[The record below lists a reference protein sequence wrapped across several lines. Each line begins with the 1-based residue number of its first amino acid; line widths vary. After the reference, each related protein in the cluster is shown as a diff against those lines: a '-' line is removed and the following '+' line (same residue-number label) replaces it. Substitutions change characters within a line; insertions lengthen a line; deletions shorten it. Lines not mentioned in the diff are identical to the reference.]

1 MGGRHV
7 FSLAK
12 VLVYRNLVAF
22 SKMFPNKM
30 SIARAKEGV
39 AVTYSFFIK
48 TRQSVPQR
56 SAANETGIMLAQ
68 PTLGYLQFMWKS
80 CPRPYRYIS
89 RQL

>member
-1 MGGRHV
+1 MGVGHV

-22 SKMFPNKM
+22 SKMFPKKM
-30 SIARAKEGV
+30 SIARGMAKEGV

-48 TRQSVPQR
+48 TRQSVPRR

-68 PTLGYLQFMWKS
+68 PTLGYMQFMWKS
-80 CPRPYRYIS
+80 CPRPY
-89 RQL
+89 